1 VHIPKCGGTSF
12 SNLLLKRNWKEHLA
26 IRGIRIKDLKYLKCS
41 PQHYHS
47 EILNQLFNLKEFD
60 KKIAI
65 VRDPFNRLKSEYYW
79 QIKANIID
87 QTLAPYEW
95 FNKIIDCYSSDNY
108 IYDNHIRPQSEFLI
122 KDLKI
127 FKLEANGLISA
138 LNYSLGLDVKTKS
151 NFISKFRFPHIKRT
165 KKNKYIDNQFLE
177 FKSKIVDFYLKDYEM
192 FSYSLKL

>member
-1 VHIPKCGGTSF
+1 MHIPKCGGTSF

-79 QIKANIID
+79 QLKTKIINKSIY
-87 QTLAPYEW
+87 PKEW
-95 FNKIIDCYSSDNY
+95 FNNILSEYKFNNLQY
-108 IYDNHIRPQSEFLI
+108 I
-122 KDLKI
+122 
-127 FKLEANGLISA
+127 
-138 LNYSLGLDVKTKS
+138 
-151 NFISKFRFPHIKRT
+151 
-165 KKNKYIDNQFLE
+165 
-177 FKSKIVDFYLKDYEM
+177 
-192 FSYSLKL
+192 